1 METPCM
7 PSLPPM
13 QHRFGCGPAFTV
25 GIETMPRSG
34 LPPAFGSFAEFEE
47 LVRHGTQA
55 GLFDDYTFL
64 AAELV
69 DLARDTVR
77 PAREALSEL
86 VARCRPA
93 AERLGCAEELDEV
106 ARISGRG
113 EGASE
118 QRRIEAE
125 AGSLLA
131 VAQWLARTT
140 VADLN

>member
-1 METPCM
+1 M
-7 PSLPPM
+7 PSLSPM

-25 GIETMPRSG
+25 GIEEEFQLLS
-34 LPPAFGSFAEFEE
+34 AES
-47 LVRHGTQA
+47 
-55 GLFDDYTFL
+55 Y
-64 AAELV
+64 
-69 DLARDTVR
+69 
-77 PAREALSEL
+77 EL

-93 AERLGCAEELDEV
+93 AERLGCAEELDDV

-118 QRRIEAE
+118 QRRIQEE